1 MDKRLILAVAGSGKT
16 TYLVNQIDLTR
27 RFLIVTYTNNNVNNI
42 RNAII
47 RKLGYFPNNIK
58 LKSYFQF
65 LISFCFNPFVKDKC
79 KANGI
84 YYKQPPKSTNYFKRD
99 NIAFYKTRSGFLYH
113 NRIAKLCQEAQLT
126 QLISER
132 LDKYFDCFF
141 FDEIQDLAGH
151 DFDLISKIVPKN
163 AQTIFV
169 GDFYQHTFDTSRDGN
184 QNNSLHNDINKY
196 CKKWQKAGMQIDTS
210 TLSNSWRCTQTT
222 CDYVRN
228 NLGIEIHSQKSD
240 DSTILFIDKQENL
253 DTLIH
258 QHNVPMLFLQEHSK
272 YSCFSMNW
280 GESKGLDDFI
290 DIGIV
295 LNKKTLAF
303 YQENKLSQL
312 APSTKNKLY
321 VALTRAKRNIYLIP
335 YVFLENYKSK

>member
-16 TYLVNQIDLTR
+16 TYLVNQMDLMK

-47 RKLGYFPNNIK
+47 KKFGYFPNNIK

-79 KANGI
+79 KAKGVTYKGPSNSFI
-84 YYKQPPKSTNYFKRD
+84 KSDKIQYYLSSNRCLF
-99 NIAFYKTRSGFLYH
+99 H
-113 NRIAKLCQEAQLT
+113 NRIAKLCQTINLT
-126 QLISER
+126 ELISKR
-132 LDKYFDCFF
+132 IDKYFDCFF
-141 FDEIQDLAGH
+141 FDEIQDLASH
-151 DFDLISKIVPKN
+151 DFDLISKIIPKN

-184 QNNSLHNDINKY
+184 KNKSLYDDIKEY
-196 CKKWQKAGMQIDTS
+196 CKKWVKAGLQIDTI
-210 TLSNSWRCTQTT
+210 TLGNSWRCTQTT

-228 NLGIEIHSQKSD
+228 NLGIEIHSHKNDS
-240 DSTILFIDKQENL
+240 STIRFIDNQEDV
-253 DTLIH
+253 DTLT
-258 QHNVPMLFLQEHSK
+258 QNNVPMLFLQEHSK
-272 YSCFSMNW
+272 YSCFGMNW

-295 LNKKTLAF
+295 LNKTTLAL
-303 YQENKLSQL
+303 YQKKQLNQL

-321 VALTRAKRNIYLIP
+321 VACTRAKRNLFFIP
-335 YVFLENYKSK
+335 YNLLVKYKQ

>member
-16 TYLVNQIDLTR
+16 TYLVDQIDLTR

-47 RKLGYFPNNIK
+47 RKFGYFPNNIK
-58 LKSYFQF
+58 LESYFQF
-65 LISFCFNPFVKDKC
+65 LLSFCYNPFLKDVF

-84 YYKQPPKSTNYFKRD
+84 YYKQPPESTNYLKRD

-113 NRIAKLCQEAQLT
+113 NRIAKLCQEAKLT
-126 QLISER
+126 QSISER
-132 LDKYFDCFF
+132 IDKYFDCFF

-151 DFDLISKIVPKN
+151 DFDLITKIIPQN
-163 AQTIFV
+163 TQTIFV

-184 QNNSLHNDINKY
+184 QNKSLHDDYNKY
-196 CKKWQKAGMQIDTS
+196 CKKWGKTGLQIDTT

-228 NLGIEIHSQKSD
+228 NLGIEIHSHKSD
-240 DSTILFIDKQENL
+240 NSTISFIDNQK
-253 DTLIH
+253 DVDALIH
-258 QHNVPMLFLQEHSK
+258 HNVPVLFLQEHSK
-272 YSCFSMNW
+272 YSCFGMNW

-295 LNKKTLAF
+295 LNKTTLNL
-303 YQENKLSQL
+303 YQKDQL
-312 APSTKNKLY
+312 ILLPPITRNKLY
-321 VALTRAKRNIYLIP
+321 VACTRAKRNLFFIP
-335 YVFLENYKSK
+335 YNLLAKYKQ